1 MTKGRQLK
9 EGRERAGLTQV
20 EAARRLG
27 VSQGYLSLLE
37 SEKRHVTRRVALG
50 AAKVYS
56 LPPTVFPVPRK
67 PVRAR
72 RDPERVFRALA
83 ALGYP
88 GYAHVR
94 SGSKTN
100 PAAVV
105 LEAVSER
112 DVDARVFKAL
122 PWVLA
127 RFPDLDW
134 EWLVNQAKLSDA
146 QNRLGFVVSLGR
158 QLAERRDDKQTVDR
172 LAEVERRLEDSRLL
186 AETTL
191 GRESMSQ
198 SERSWVRANRPPEA
212 QRWNV
217 LTTLTAEEV
226 RYAP

>member
-1 MTKGRQLK
+1 MSKARQLK
-9 EGRERAGLTQV
+9 EGRERTGFTQAQ
-20 EAARRLG
+20 AAMRLG

-37 SEKRHVTRRVALG
+37 TGKRALTRRVALA
-50 AAKVYS
+50 AAKLYS
-56 LPPTVFPVPRK
+56 LPPTFLPVPRN
-67 PVRAR
+67 PVRASQ
-72 RDPERVFRALA
+72 DPNRPVRALA

-94 SGSKTN
+94 SSRATN

-134 EWLVNQAKLSDA
+134 EWLVDQAKLQNA

-158 QLAERRDDKQTVDR
+158 QLAERRQDKGTAER
-172 LAEVERRLEDSRLL
+172 LADVQRRLEDSRLL

-212 QRWNV
+212 RHWNV
-217 LTTLTAEEV
+217 LTTLTADQV
-226 RYAP
+226 GHAP